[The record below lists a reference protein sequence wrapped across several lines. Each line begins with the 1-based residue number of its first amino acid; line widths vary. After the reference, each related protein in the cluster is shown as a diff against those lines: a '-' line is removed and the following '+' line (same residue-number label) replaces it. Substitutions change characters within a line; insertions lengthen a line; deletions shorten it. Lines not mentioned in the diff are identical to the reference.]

1 MHDDEVCLAFR
12 SNRFEELLAESGN
25 DVNMIIYLHGI
36 AILSNRKNEFSV
48 GVLQRRLLHRNGNFV
63 PPAP

>member
-25 DVNMIIYLHGI
+25 DVNMIIYLFAWHCYI
-36 AILSNRKNEFSV
+36 EQQKE
-48 GVLQRRLLHRNGNFV
+48 
-63 PPAP
+63 